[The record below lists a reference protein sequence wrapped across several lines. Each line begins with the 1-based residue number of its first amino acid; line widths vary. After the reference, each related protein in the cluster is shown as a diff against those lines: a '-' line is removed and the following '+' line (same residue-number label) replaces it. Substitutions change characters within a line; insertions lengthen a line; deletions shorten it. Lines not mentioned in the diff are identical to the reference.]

1 MDTGDAGLHGGPGFV
16 GWRHGF
22 SLLTVEEAMSLPK
35 SSSRPNHL
43 SLVVGSGYSKKTD
56 AELVLLC
63 QKHDNAAFEELVR
76 RHQRTVYSLLYK
88 LAPEWTDSAD
98 LAQEA
103 FIRIWRG
110 IGKLQNPR
118 SFRSWLTQIVT
129 NIFYDELRKRPRQ
142 LPTLSLDQS
151 FESDEEQDMGTR
163 DVKDTTAGPD
173 ELCQRKELNLIVQK
187 AMTSLPE
194 QFRTVIVL
202 RELEGLSYEEIAV
215 LTNTD
220 LGTVKSRISR
230 GRTKIQG
237 MLAPYLQSDDIAISA

>member
-1 MDTGDAGLHGGPGFV
+1 M
-16 GWRHGF
+16 
-22 SLLTVEEAMSLPK
+22 SLTVSK
-35 SSSRPNHL
+35 SKPNHL
-43 SLVVGSGYSKKTD
+43 SLIVGSGYSQKTD

-63 QKHDNAAFEELVR
+63 QKRDEAAFEELVK

-88 LAPEWTDSAD
+88 LAPEWTDTAD

-110 IGKLQNPR
+110 IDRLQNAR

-129 NIFYDELRKRPRQ
+129 NLFYDELRKRPRQ

-151 FESDEEQDMGTR
+151 FENEDEQETATR

-173 ELCQRKELNLIVQK
+173 ELYQRKELNLIVQK
-187 AMTSLPE
+187 AMAALPE

-202 RELEGLSYEEIAV
+202 RELEGLSYEEIAA
-215 LTNTD
+215 LTKTD

-230 GRTKIQG
+230 ARTKVQT
-237 MLAPYLQSDDIAISA
+237 MLTPYLHADDDIAISA